1 MVNARTPCDDDL
13 IVRNFLGACA
23 LALSLVACSG
33 DSGRE
38 FARYYDP
45 EGFFVTSLP
54 AANDITVTPPQ
65 AGGEGPGL
73 LTGVVASPPQPSP
86 SAPTMT
92 AFNNLAPT
100 EPPDQTIY
108 EAFAISTSDFEDLE
122 QMGLY
127 FLTGDPA
134 IDVQVDDPVRIDG
147 HEGRLLVA
155 DVTQE
160 GQATA
165 SLAAALTL
173 GDGGTGF
180 LLAAIFPP
188 GRWEAERED
197 FFRVLGSFRS
207 NIPPGLE
214 TFPVAGR
221 AP

>member
-1 MVNARTPCDDDL
+1 MVNARTPCDDDR
-13 IVRNFLGACA
+13 IMRNLLGACV

-45 EGFFVTSLP
+45 EGFFVTNLP

-92 AFNNLAPT
+92 AFNIAPAGPT
-100 EPPDQTIY
+100 DQTIY
-108 EAFAISTSDFEDLE
+108 EAFAISTSDFDDLQ

-127 FLTGDPA
+127 FITGDPA
-134 IDVQVDDPVRIDG
+134 IDVQIDDPVRVDG

-155 DVTQE
+155 DVMQE
-160 GQATA
+160 GQATS

-188 GRWEAERED
+188 GGWEAERED
-197 FFRVLGSFRS
+197 FFRVLGSFRA
-207 NIPPGLE
+207 NISPGLE
-214 TFPVAGR
+214 TFPVTGG

>member
-1 MVNARTPCDDDL
+1 MRKL
-13 IVRNFLGACA
+13 LGVCA
-23 LALSLVACSG
+23 LAVSLAACSG

-45 EGFFVTSLP
+45 EGFFVTNLP
-54 AANDITVTPPQ
+54 AAHDITVTPPQ
-65 AGGEGPGL
+65 AAGDGPGL

-86 SAPTMT
+86 SAPTT
-92 AFNNLAPT
+92 GALGIAQE
-100 EPPDQTIY
+100 EPQDQTIY
-108 EAFAISTSDFEDLE
+108 EALAISTSGFDDLE

-134 IDVQVDDPVRIDG
+134 IDVQIDDPVRIDG

-155 DVTQE
+155 DITQDGE
-160 GQATA
+160 ATA

-173 GDGGTGF
+173 GEDGTGF
-180 LLAAIFPP
+180 LVAAVFPP

-197 FFRVLGSFRS
+197 FFSVLGSFRA

-214 TFPVAGR
+214 TFPVTGG

>member
-1 MVNARTPCDDDL
+1 MVNARTPCDDDP
-13 IVRNFLGACA
+13 IMRNLLGSCV

-38 FARYYDP
+38 FTRYYDP
-45 EGFFVTSLP
+45 EGFFVTNLP

-65 AGGEGPGL
+65 AGGDGPGL

-86 SAPTMT
+86 SAPTT
-92 AFNNLAPT
+92 TSFNIAPAQPT
-100 EPPDQTIY
+100 DQTIY
-108 EAFAISTSDFEDLE
+108 EAFAISTSDFDDLE

-127 FLTGDPA
+127 FVTGDPL
-134 IDVQVDDPVRIDG
+134 IDVQIDDPVRVDG

-155 DVTQE
+155 DLTQE
-160 GQATA
+160 GQPTA

-173 GDGGTGF
+173 GEGGTGF

-188 GRWEAERED
+188 GGWENERED
-197 FFRVLGSFRS
+197 FFRVLGSFRA
-207 NIPPGLE
+207 NIPPGLK
-214 TFPVAGR
+214 TFPVTGG

>member
-1 MVNARTPCDDDL
+1 MVNARTPCDDDG
-13 IVRNFLGACA
+13 IVRKLLGACA
-23 LALSLVACSG
+23 LALSLAACSG

-45 EGFFVTSLP
+45 EGFFVTNLP
-54 AANDITVTPPQ
+54 AAHDITVTPPRST
-65 AGGEGPGL
+65 GEGPGL

-86 SAPTMT
+86 AAPTT
-92 AFNNLAPT
+92 SAFNLAPQ
-100 EPPDQTIY
+100 EPQDQTIY
-108 EAFAISTSDFEDLE
+108 QALVIATSGFDDLE

-147 HEGRLLVA
+147 HAGRLLVA
-155 DVTQE
+155 DITQD

-165 SLAAALTL
+165 SLAAAMTL
-173 GDGGTGF
+173 GEDGTGF
-180 LLAAIFPP
+180 LVAAVFPP
-188 GRWEAERED
+188 GRWEAERGD
-197 FFRVLGSFRS
+197 FFRVLGSFRA

-214 TFPVAGR
+214 TFPVTGG

>member
-1 MVNARTPCDDDL
+1 MVNARTPCDDDG
-13 IVRNFLGACA
+13 IVKKLLGTCA
-23 LALSLVACSG
+23 LALSLGACSG

-45 EGFFVTSLP
+45 EGFFMTSLP
-54 AANDITVTPPQ
+54 AAHDITVPPPEPP
-65 AGGEGPGL
+65 GDGPGL

-92 AFNNLAPT
+92 AFNIAPA

-108 EAFAISTSDFEDLE
+108 EAFAIATSDFDDLE

-134 IDVQVDDPVRIDG
+134 IDVQIDEPIRIDG

-155 DVTQE
+155 DITQE

-180 LLAAIFPP
+180 LVAAFFPP
-188 GRWEAERED
+188 GGWEAERED
-197 FFRVLGSFRS
+197 FFRVLDSFRA

-214 TFPVAGR
+214 TFPVTGG